1 MQLVSGK
8 VKSGFFYTIMASIDY
23 KFKSYV
29 LKEHSDLIKRYKK
42 AQLVQ
47 YCNDLYIN
55 DGIITKTF
63 LNGNNETLNDIEF
76 DCIINN
82 RIKELNEVE
91 KICKAS
97 IQRTKRLR
105 TRIETILLSGNCL
118 FLTLTFNDNTLNSTS
133 IETRR
138 KYVSR
143 YLKSFN
149 CLYVANI
156 DFGSKNHREHYHA
169 VVGLD
174 NIDLSAWRTY
184 GNINVQKVRNNS
196 IELNKKRLSKYI
208 CKLSNHAIKE
218 TTKRSC
224 LIYSR

>member
-1 MQLVSGK
+1 
-8 VKSGFFYTIMASIDY
+8 MASIDY

-29 LKEHSDLIKRYKK
+29 LKEHSDLIKRYKH

-55 DGIITKTF
+55 DGIVTKTF
-63 LNGNNETLNDIEF
+63 LSDNKETLNDIEF

-91 KICKAS
+91 KICNAS
-97 IQRTKRLR
+97 IQRVKRLR
-105 TRIETILLSGNCL
+105 SRIETMLLNGNCL
-118 FLTLTFNDNTLNSTS
+118 FLTLTFNDNTLNSTTT
-133 IETRR
+133 ETRR
-138 KYVSR
+138 KYVRR
-143 YLKSFN
+143 YLKEFN
-149 CLYVANI
+149 CPYVANI

-169 VVGLD
+169 VI
-174 NIDLSAWRTY
+174 NCNEIDLALWRSY

-196 IELNKKRLSKYI
+196 IELSKKRLSKYI
-208 CKLSNHAIKE
+208 SKLSNHAIKE

>member
-1 MQLVSGK
+1 
-8 VKSGFFYTIMASIDY
+8 MASIDY

-29 LKEHSDLIKRYKK
+29 LKEHSDLIKRYKH

-55 DGIITKTF
+55 DGIITKT
-63 LNGNNETLNDIEF
+63 LLSGDNESMSDIEF

-91 KICKAS
+91 KICNAS

-105 TRIETILLSGNCL
+105 NRIETILLNGDCL
-118 FLTLTFNDNTLNSTS
+118 FLTLTFNDSTLSCTS
-133 IETRR
+133 EDTRR
-138 KYVSR
+138 QYVR
-143 YLKSFN
+143 KYLKLFN
-149 CLYVANI
+149 CPYVANI
-156 DFGSKNHREHYHA
+156 DFGAKNHREHYHA
-169 VVGLD
+169 VIGCSS
-174 NIDLSAWRTY
+174 IDLSLWRSY

>member
-1 MQLVSGK
+1 
-8 VKSGFFYTIMASIDY
+8 MASIDY

-29 LKEHSDLIKRYKK
+29 LKEHSDLIKRYKR
-42 AQLVQ
+42 AQLVK

-55 DGIITKTF
+55 DGIVTKTF
-63 LNGNNETLNDIEF
+63 LSDNKETLNDIEF

-91 KICKAS
+91 KICNAS

-105 TRIETILLSGNCL
+105 NRIESMLLNGDCL
-118 FLTLTFNDNTLNSTS
+118 FLTLTFNDSTLDITNT
-133 IETRR
+133 ETRR

-143 YLKSFN
+143 YLKSCN
-149 CLYVANI
+149 CKYVANI
-156 DFGSKNHREHYHA
+156 DFGAKNHREHYHA
-169 VVGLD
+169 VVNCS
-174 NIDLSAWRTY
+174 NIDLSLWRCY
-184 GNINVQKVRNNS
+184 GNINVQRVRNNS

>member
-1 MQLVSGK
+1 
-8 VKSGFFYTIMASIDY
+8 MASIDY

-29 LKEHSDLIKRYKK
+29 LKEHSDLIKRYKR

-55 DGIITKTF
+55 DGVITKTF
-63 LNGNNETLNDIEF
+63 LSDNKETLNDIEF

-91 KICKAS
+91 KICNAS

-105 TRIETILLSGNCL
+105 SRIENMLLSGSCL
-118 FLTLTFNDNTLNSTS
+118 FLTLTFNDNTLDSTS
-133 IETRR
+133 ADTRR
-138 KYVSR
+138 QYVR
-143 YLKSFN
+143 KYLKSFN
-149 CLYVANI
+149 CSYVANI
-156 DFGSKNHREHYHA
+156 DFGAKNHREHYHA
-169 VVGLD
+169 VVNLD
-174 NIDLSAWRTY
+174 SIDLSLWRSY

-196 IELNKKRLSKYI
+196 IDLNKKRLSKYI

>member
-1 MQLVSGK
+1 
-8 VKSGFFYTIMASIDY
+8 MASIDY

-29 LKEHSDLIKRYKK
+29 LKEHSDLIKRYKR

-55 DGIITKTF
+55 DGVITKTF
-63 LNGNNETLNDIEF
+63 LSDNKETLNDIEF

-91 KICKAS
+91 KICNAS

-105 TRIETILLSGNCL
+105 SRIENMLLSGSCL

-133 IETRR
+133 ADTRR
-138 KYVSR
+138 QYVR
-143 YLKSFN
+143 KYLKSFN
-149 CLYVANI
+149 CSYVANI
-156 DFGSKNHREHYHA
+156 DFGAKNHREHYHA
-169 VVGLD
+169 VVNLD
-174 NIDLSAWRTY
+174 SIDLSLWRSY

-196 IELNKKRLSKYI
+196 IDLSKKRLSKYI

>member
-1 MQLVSGK
+1 
-8 VKSGFFYTIMASIDY
+8 MASIDY
-23 KFKSYV
+23 KYKSYV
-29 LKEHSDLIKRYKK
+29 LKEHSDLIKRYKH

-47 YCNDLYIN
+47 YCNDLYVN
-55 DGIITKTF
+55 DGIITKT
-63 LNGNNETLNDIEF
+63 LLSGSNESINDLEF

-91 KICKAS
+91 KICNAS

-105 TRIETILLSGNCL
+105 SRIENMLLSGSCL
-118 FLTLTFNDNTLNSTS
+118 FLTLTFNDSTLNDSTA
-133 IETRR
+133 EERR

-143 YLKSFN
+143 YLKQFN
-149 CLYVANI
+149 CMYIANI

-169 VVGLD
+169 LVNCD
-174 NIDLSAWRTY
+174 SIDLTCWRKY
-184 GNINVQKVRNNS
+184 GNINVQRVRNNS
-196 IELNKKRLSKYI
+196 IELNKSRLSKYI

>member
-1 MQLVSGK
+1 
-8 VKSGFFYTIMASIDY
+8 MASIDY
-23 KFKSYV
+23 KYKSYV
-29 LKEHSDLIKRYKK
+29 LKEHSDLIKRYKH

-47 YCNDLYIN
+47 YCNDLYLN
-55 DGIITKTF
+55 DGIITKT
-63 LNGNNETLNDIEF
+63 LLSGSNESINDLEF

-91 KICKAS
+91 KICNAS
-97 IQRTKRLR
+97 IQRTKRLKKR
-105 TRIETILLSGNCL
+105 VETMLLNGCCL
-118 FLTLTFNDNTLNSTS
+118 FLTLTFNDSTLNYSTA
-133 IETRR
+133 EERR

-143 YLKSFN
+143 YLKQFN
-149 CLYVANI
+149 CMYIANI

-169 VVGLD
+169 LINCD
-174 NIDLSAWRTY
+174 SIDLTCWRKY
-184 GNINVQKVRNNS
+184 GNINVQRVRNNS
-196 IELNKKRLSKYI
+196 IELNKSRLSKYI

>member
-1 MQLVSGK
+1 
-8 VKSGFFYTIMASIDY
+8 MASIDY

-29 LKEHSDLIKRYKK
+29 LKEHSDLIKRYKH

-47 YCNDLYIN
+47 YCNDLYVN
-55 DGIITKTF
+55 DGIVTKTF
-63 LNGNNETLNDIEF
+63 QNGNKETLNDIEF
-76 DCIINN
+76 DCFINGT
-82 RIKELNEVE
+82 IKELNEVE
-91 KICKAS
+91 KICNAS

-105 TRIETILLSGNCL
+105 NRIENILLSGNCL

-133 IETRR
+133 ADTRR
-138 KYVSR
+138 QYVR
-143 YLKSFN
+143 KYLKSFN
-149 CLYVANI
+149 CMYVANI
-156 DFGSKNHREHYHA
+156 DFGAKNHREHYHA

-174 NIDLSAWRTY
+174 NIDLSLWRNY